1 MENQNN
7 LGIKTLQIIWTFLF
21 LGTAPLIFLSYQA
34 SQAGAAE
41 GDFEQMKLIF
51 MAVAAVEFVLA
62 WLLPKI
68 ICGQSIQALPSQR
81 SMSQMIQASFVGWV
95 IQFALFESICL
106 FGFILVFV
114 MTKQFNDI
122 FPFMVLSYL
131 GFILRFPTEDKI
143 EKMCSKI

>member
-7 LGIKTLQIIWTFLF
+7 LGIKTLQIIWAFLF

-41 GDFEQMKLIF
+41 GDFAQMKLIF
-51 MAVAAVEFVLA
+51 TVVAVVEFVLA

-68 ICGQSIQALPSQR
+68 ICGQSIQA
-81 SMSQMIQASFVGWV
+81 SFAGWV

-114 MTKQFNDI
+114 MTKKFNDI
-122 FPFMVLSYL
+122 FPFMALSYL